1 MRRMV
6 SLVLL
11 FVFIS
16 ILSLDCSSRHTSNYA
31 LIVDTSMF
39 WFNYRHIANSLAVYR
54 AVKAGGIPDSHI
66 VLMLAE
72 DIACNPR
79 NILKGS
85 VFDDDSQTIDL
96 FDENVQVD
104 YRGEEVTVENVLRVL
119 SGRHLKG
126 TPRSKRLDSDENSNV
141 LVYFAGHGG
150 GKCWKNFV
158 CNKN

>member
-1 MRRMV
+1 
-6 SLVLL
+6 
-11 FVFIS
+11 
-16 ILSLDCSSRHTSNYA
+16 
-31 LIVDTSMF
+31 MF
-39 WFNYRHIANSLAVYR
+39 WFNYRHVANSLAVYR

-96 FDENVQVD
+96 FDEHVQVD

-150 GKCWKNFV
+150 GMFLKTMV
-158 CNKN
+158 G